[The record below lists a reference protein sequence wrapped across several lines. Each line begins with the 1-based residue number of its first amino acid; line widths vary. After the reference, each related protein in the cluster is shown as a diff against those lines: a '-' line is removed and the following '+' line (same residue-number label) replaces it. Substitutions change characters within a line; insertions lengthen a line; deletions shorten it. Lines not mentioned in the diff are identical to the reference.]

1 MPGAPPVVITSPYP
15 LLALIVSVA
24 IVAFCVPFVIY
35 GVNHYSFSTVLMPA
49 AAGIVAAAAATVRI
63 PFDAWNYVQYRRAR
77 RQHLPAVEAAA
88 VPEQL
93 VLADELLVTMAA
105 TIGSPEAPPKAA
117 TGRGEVN
124 RLVVDPDSDLGP
136 GPPSHPHPD
145 PEPAVPSRRSA
156 GDDLPPIAEK
166 RWGRHGQY
174 TRELVAY
181 CWFAFLILASYL
193 FGFEIGVPVFCVLFG
208 LMATRRV
215 FRAWWSRI
223 VFGLASAF
231 VMWGSAYLIFSVLH
245 LLDAPVVKL

>member
-117 TGRGEVN
+117 TGAGEVN

-156 GDDLPPIAEK
+156 GDDLPPSWRSGGVGTGSTPVSSWPTAGSPSSSS
-166 RWGRHGQY
+166 RA
-174 TRELVAY
+174 TSS
-181 CWFAFLILASYL
+181 AS
-193 FGFEIGVPVFCVLFG
+193 
-208 LMATRRV
+208 R
-215 FRAWWSRI
+215 
-223 VFGLASAF
+223 
-231 VMWGSAYLIFSVLH
+231 SVS
-245 LLDAPVVKL
+245 PSSVSCSV